1 MLLFYG
7 KPNGGNL
14 SKDENASR
22 AARLVALREHFH
34 AWKKW
39 PEFAPANKAFK
50 PVAIHYLQE
59 EIRAGRHKGL
69 KAYGEAAK
77 ILVLNAHGNE
87 FAFNN
92 ISTGAAEVAD
102 LLIELGIREAGTE
115 QIWLAAC
122 DNGLQTQDN
131 SGPLPLVSKLASLLA
146 TREGLHP
153 KVYAPRGKVSYQD
166 RTLQRVGTEDV
177 IRYGKVMIRT
187 QDGPANPKTGKKTDF
202 FYPFDQ
208 GWVLAQ

>member
-7 KPNGGNL
+7 KPNDGDL
-14 SKDENASR
+14 SDDENASR
-22 AARLVALREHFH
+22 AARLAALREHFH

-39 PEFAPANKAFK
+39 PEFAPANKTFK
-50 PVAIHYLQE
+50 PVAIQWLRQ

-69 KAYGEAAK
+69 KTFGAAAK

-92 ISTGAAEVAD
+92 ISTEATELAD

-122 DNGLQTQDN
+122 NNGKQTQNN
-131 SGPLPLVSKLASLLA
+131 SGPVPLVSKLASLLA

-153 KVYAPRGKVSYQD
+153 KVYAPRGFITYLD
-166 RTLQRVGTEDV
+166 ETLQRVGTEKV
-177 IRYGKVMIRT
+177 LRYGRVVISAE
-187 QDGPANPKTGKKTDF
+187 DEVVNPKTGKKEDHD
-202 FYPFDQ
+202 YPFDQ
-208 GWVLAQ
+208 GWVLAK